1 MKRLI
6 QSCIVLAAGA
16 ALFGCSSN
24 KLTSVDPKLVENKTW
39 VLTSMN
45 GQKAS
50 GPRVTMELRPA
61 TAQDGRI
68 GGQAQCNRYFGS
80 YQVTDG
86 KIHFTPMGG
95 SRAACPAPFM
105 TKEAEYLA
113 TFPKLDNIEF
123 KANGLMLNDRGG
135 DQKLTYVAESASIN
149 GQIAASEGSFAP
161 GSEIIVVLQ
170 DSSMPNDPAGIIG
183 IERIQVGRN
192 VDVVDY
198 MVNYA
203 PELVNPDSNY
213 EVLAEVI
220 QNGQVMFVSAVKSS
234 VELKSANSEEESR

>member
-6 QSCIVLAAGA
+6 HSCIVLAAGA

-24 KLTSVDPKLVENKTW
+24 KLTSLDPQLIENKTW
-39 VLTSMN
+39 ILMSMN
-45 GQKAS
+45 GQAAS
-50 GPRVTMELRPA
+50 GPRVTMALRPA

-80 YQVTDG
+80 YQVENN

-113 TFPKLDNIEF
+113 VFPKLDNIAI
-123 KANGLMLNDRGG
+123 KDNGLVLNGRSGG
-135 DQKLTYVAESASIN
+135 QKLTYVAESANVS

-170 DSSMPNDPAGIIG
+170 DSSMPNDPAGIVG
-183 IERIQVGRN
+183 IERIQVGRH

-203 PELVNPDSNY
+203 PELVKPGNNY
-213 EVLAEVI
+213 EMLAEVV
-220 QNGQVMFVSAVKSS
+220 QNGQIMFITVMKPS
-234 VELKSANSEEESR
+234 VQLKSVPAKL